1 MSDNYG
7 WISPRAAC
15 EILCV
20 TTPVVK
26 KLAEA
31 GRLTRRKV
39 PFHEARYRRSE
50 VEALAREFT
59 QEARR

>member
-1 MSDNYG
+1 MSDQDQ
-7 WISPRAAC
+7 WISPRAASL
-15 EILCV
+15 ILST

-39 PFHEARYRRSE
+39 PFYAARYRKSE